1 MHIFRR
7 YIDKSNQKTL
17 NLKDII
23 DNEVSI
29 ISNGLELDKNFFI
42 SEPDETEIFDLAID
56 LENYLTK
63 NNKLLVEKN

>member
-29 ISNGLELDKNFFI
+29 ISNGLELDKNFFH
-42 SEPDETEIFDLAID
+42 FRA
-56 LENYLTK
+56 
-63 NNKLLVEKN
+63 